1 MRTIIALT
9 ATTALAALAAPAVAQ
24 TQADAV
30 LATYA
35 DIAAA
40 GYGDSLGAAVTLD
53 AAIDAFRA
61 APSAE
66 GLARARAARL
76 AARVP
81 YQQTEAF
88 RSRNPIVDDWE
99 GRVNAGP
106 LDEGLIDY
114 VVAAGTAPLEG
125 YDENPSAAIN
135 VIANASFSLSCEP
148 VDAAAI
154 TPAQLQDR
162 PHEAGGPEANVA
174 TGYHAIEFLL
184 WGQDIGPYDAT
195 AGQRPWTDYA
205 AGDACTGGNCDRRGA
220 YLAAASE
227 LLVADLDEM
236 AAAWARGGAARASV
250 AGDANGVARILT
262 GLGSLSCGELAG
274 ERMQL
279 GLLLN
284 DPEEEHSCF
293 ADNTHN
299 DHFHDALGIRNVLT
313 GRYVGLDG
321 TITQGPLVPDLVAQ
335 RDAGVADG
343 LRAAVDATMARM
355 TELKLVAEAGKAY
368 DMMLD
373 PANEAGGGLIR
384 AAVDALVA
392 QTCEIERA
400 VAVLGVAVEIEGS
413 DSLDAPDAVFEWGDA
428 PPSPRGR
435 GGQAPRH
442 GPRRPDPRP
451 PPARGR
457 GGPGGPASGRP
468 APQRGGGRADRRR
481 HGPAGRLRRAP
492 GLRGQSRRRRQRPPP
507 GRRSGLQPAAGGPAL
522 RAAARLRPRQRPVP
536 AAAGRG
542 PGRDGRLGRGGP
554 MFTTRACQDC
564 HLKDGHGHA
573 PAHAGDDAG
582 RLVVRLGIPRPDPAA
597 PGRDLGVEADPVYGR
612 QLSDGALPGLRPEG
626 RVSVTWETVESVPLA
641 GTGPVPLRR
650 PVWALA
656 DLASGP
662 LDPATRISPRVAPPR
677 GGGRGAR
684 AAGPRRWS
692 TRRAARP
699 ATCPPWSPRGCPTGP
714 SIPSS

>member
-114 VVAAGTAPLEG
+114 VVAAGTAPLDG

-135 VIANASFSLSCEP
+135 VIANASFPLSCEP

-236 AAAWARGGAARASV
+236 AAAWARGSAARASV

-321 TITQGPLVPDLVAQ
+321 TITQGALGAGSGGPAGRGRRRWPARRGRRHDGPD
-335 RDAGVADG
+335 G
-343 LRAAVDATMARM
+343 RAHA
-355 TELKLVAEAGKAY
+355 
-368 DMMLD
+368 
-373 PANEAGGGLIR
+373 
-384 AAVDALVA
+384 
-392 QTCEIERA
+392 
-400 VAVLGVAVEIEGS
+400 
-413 DSLDAPDAVFEWGDA
+413 
-428 PPSPRGR
+428 RGR
-435 GGQAPRH
+435 GGQGLRH
-442 GPRRPDPRP
+442 DARPGERGGRRPDPGGGRRAGGP
-451 PPARGR
+451 DLRDRARGR
-457 GGPGGPASGRP
+457 GAGRGGRDRGLGQPRRPRCRLRVGRCAAIPARPGRSGAPARP
-468 APQRGGGRADRRR
+468 AP
-481 HGPAGRLRRAP
+481 P
-492 GLRGQSRRRRQRPPP
+492 
-507 GRRSGLQPAAGGPAL
+507 
-522 RAAARLRPRQRPVP
+522 
-536 AAAGRG
+536 
-542 PGRDGRLGRGGP
+542 
-554 MFTTRACQDC
+554 
-564 HLKDGHGHA
+564 
-573 PAHAGDDAG
+573 
-582 RLVVRLGIPRPDPAA
+582 
-597 PGRDLGVEADPVYGR
+597 
-612 QLSDGALPGLRPEG
+612 
-626 RVSVTWETVESVPLA
+626 
-641 GTGPVPLRR
+641 
-650 PVWALA
+650 
-656 DLASGP
+656 
-662 LDPATRISPRVAPPR
+662 
-677 GGGRGAR
+677 
-684 AAGPRRWS
+684 
-692 TRRAARP
+692 
-699 ATCPPWSPRGCPTGP
+699 
-714 SIPSS
+714 